1 MWERGGWGWGG
12 CWCEWYYNV
21 RCNVRSTILNRLC
34 RICLLCMSYLFIP
47 VIYMSRESEKHTG
60 QVRFRP
66 VVRPLVTTFVKL
78 SILQRTVIVLLG
90 VFGLLISSTSVLYFC
105 TIQTRNLNVFTPF
118 ILVHSPVYP
127 YVYRMNLTK
136 KNFILVQYN
145 VVTFHQ
151 SLIYIFTFPTT

>member
-1 MWERGGWGWGG
+1 
-12 CWCEWYYNV
+12 
-21 RCNVRSTILNRLC
+21 
-34 RICLLCMSYLFIP
+34 MSYLFIT
-47 VIYMSRESEKHTG
+47 VIYMSGESEKHTG

-151 SLIYIFTFPTT
+151 SLIYILLFLQRSQIVYHSISLPYVDSVILDSVFHLLFHGEYGRELE

>member
-1 MWERGGWGWGG
+1 M
-12 CWCEWYYNV
+12 CWCEYYYNV
-21 RCNVRSTILNRLC
+21 RCNVRCTTLNRSC
-34 RICLLCMSYLFIP
+34 RICLLSIVTPCHNGNLHVNLHVGSQ
-47 VIYMSRESEKHTG
+47 KHTG

-66 VVRPLVTTFVKL
+66 VFRPLVTTSVKH

-90 VFGLLISSTSVLYFC
+90 VFGLLRSSTSVLYFC

-127 YVYRMNLTK
+127 CVYRMNLTK
-136 KNFILVQYN
+136 EKFILVQYN